1 MCGICFI
8 YRHNPPQYQEKL
20 AESEADVAVIQRMVN
35 ALIHRG
41 PDAQN
46 HLLRGAVALGH
57 TRLSIVDIRGG
68 AQPMVS
74 PDARFA
80 IVYNGEIYNY
90 QALRA
95 ELEQQGVLFHS
106 QSDTEVIL
114 NLFIRD
120 GAQCVPRL
128 RGMFAFAI
136 HDSLTNEL
144 FVARDRLG
152 IKPLVYHWD
161 GSSLYGASE
170 VKSLFASGQITPE
183 FNPQSLRNFFT
194 YQFNIAPHTL
204 FSGVV
209 ELAPGHT
216 MTLAPGKS
224 PQIVCYWDLNFP
236 REGEYDDLSEEQWLG
251 EFDGALQ
258 DAVSSHMIGEVP
270 IGSYLSGGVDSA
282 TTTYWLQQNADLHVQ
297 AFTIRFSNSDN
308 DEYPVTSGV
317 AAHIGVDLHDLYMD
331 DQCTDDYLDVLV
343 EAMYSV
349 EQPQRMALDIPLL
362 MLSKRVS
369 ENQFKVVYTGEGAD
383 EILGGY
389 DCFRQDYIRQ
399 WGNEK
404 ASQEERLRYYLG
416 DFGSDFASD
425 YLQMLARLHEP
436 RQQQKIVSQF
446 GCYPVWYDFWQILR
460 EGSEGVFSDD
470 FLEQSAGHQEQ
481 MAQLIITLK
490 PKLEG
495 LHPLNQSLYLETKT
509 RLPGWI
515 LWRADRLAMANG
527 VEARVP
533 FLDHKLVELAAKVP
547 PALKLNG
554 LDEKYILRK
563 LMLPKLPENPT
574 AYKKRAFYTP
584 IREWFFTPKNADRLS
599 RFLSEDK
606 VREAGIFDSQTVTR
620 LLGELVDLPPPS
632 DGNAYYRAMRQEWVL
647 FSVLTVQ
654 ILHEL
659 FIKKTARCFTDSRS

>member
-1 MCGICFI
+1 MCGICFV
-8 YRHNPPQYQEKL
+8 YRQNPLQQQ
-20 AESEADVAVIQRMVN
+20 ARQAGDASDSAVIARMVK
-35 ALIHRG
+35 ALTHRG
-41 PDAQN
+41 PDAQH
-46 HLLRGAVALGH
+46 HLLRGGVALGH

-68 AQPMVS
+68 AQPMLS
-74 PDARFA
+74 GDARYA

-90 QALRA
+90 LALRA
-95 ELEQQGVLFHS
+95 ELEQQGVLFNSH
-106 QSDTEVIL
+106 SDTEVIL

-120 GAQCVPRL
+120 GASSVSRL

-136 HDSLTNEL
+136 HDSVTNEL

-161 GSSLYGASE
+161 GATLYGASE
-170 VKSLFASGQITPE
+170 VKSLFASGEVAPQ

-204 FSGVV
+204 FAGVV

-216 MTLAPGKS
+216 MTLSPGK
-224 PQIVCYWDLNFP
+224 PLQIECYWDLHFP
-236 REGEYDDLSEEQWLG
+236 REGEYEDLSEEQWLG
-251 EFDGALQ
+251 EFDHVLQ
-258 DAVSSHMIGEVP
+258 ESVRSHMIGEVP

-282 TTTYWLQQNADLHVQ
+282 TTTYWLQQSAEQDVQ
-297 AFTIRFSNSDN
+297 AFTIRFSNSAN
-308 DEYPVTSGV
+308 DEYPITSGI
-317 AAHIGVDLHDLYMD
+317 ADHIGVDLHELYMD
-331 DQCTDDYLDVLV
+331 DQQTEDYLDVLV

-404 ASQEERLRYYLG
+404 GGQEARLRYYL
-416 DFGSDFASD
+416 DEFGNDFAHD

-436 RQQQKIVSQF
+436 AQQQKVVSQF
-446 GCYPVWYDFWQILR
+446 GCYPVWYDFWQVL
-460 EGSEGVFSDD
+460 EEASEGIFSDD
-470 FLEQSAGHQEQ
+470 FLAHSAGHQEQ
-481 MAQLIITLK
+481 MEQLITTLK

-563 LMLPKLPENPT
+563 LMLPKLPEHPT
-574 AYKKRAFYTP
+574 VYKKRAFYTP
-584 IREWFFTPKNADRLS
+584 IREWFFTPQKADQIS

-606 VREAGIFDSQTVTR
+606 VRGAGIFDPQTVTR
-620 LLGELVDLPPPS
+620 LLRELLDLPPPPN
-632 DGNAYYRAMRQEWVL
+632 GNAYYRAMQQEWVL
-647 FSVLTVQ
+647 FSILTVQ

-659 FIKKTARCFTDSRS
+659 FINKTARCFTETHP

>member
-8 YRHNPPQYQEKL
+8 YRHNPLQTQQLEP
-20 AESEADVAVIQRMVN
+20 EAANNASMIERMVN
-35 ALIHRG
+35 ALSHRG

-46 HLLRGAVALGH
+46 HLLRGDVALGH

-68 AQPMVS
+68 AQPMLS
-74 PDARFA
+74 SDERFA

-90 QALRA
+90 QALRK
-95 ELEQQGVLFHS
+95 ELEQQGALFHS

-120 GAQCVPRL
+120 GARCVPRL

-161 GSSLYGASE
+161 GATLYGASE
-170 VKSLFASGQITPE
+170 IKSLFASGQVTPQ
-183 FNPQSLRNFFT
+183 FNNQSLRNFFT

-204 FSGVV
+204 FADVV

-216 MTLAPGKS
+216 MTLVPGEA
-224 PQIVCYWDLNFP
+224 PQINCYWDLHFP

-251 EFDGALQ
+251 EFDSALQ
-258 DAVSSHMIGEVP
+258 DSVRSHMIGEVP

-282 TTTYWLQQNADLHVQ
+282 TTTYWLQQNAEQHVQ
-297 AFTIRFSNSDN
+297 AFTIRFSNSAN
-308 DEYPVTSGV
+308 DEYPITKGI

-331 DQCTDDYLDVLV
+331 DDRGEGYLDILV

-362 MLSKRVS
+362 MLSKLVRQ
-369 ENQFKVVYTGEGAD
+369 NQFKVVYTGEGAD

-399 WGNEK
+399 WGNAK
-404 ASQEERLRYYLG
+404 ADQEERLRYYLG
-416 DFGSDFASD
+416 DFSNDFAPE
-425 YLQMLARLHEP
+425 YLRMLARLHEP
-436 RQQQKIVSQF
+436 SQQQKTISQF
-446 GCYPVWYDFWQILR
+446 GCYPVWYDFWQILQ
-460 EGSEGVFSDD
+460 ESSEGLFSDD
-470 FLEQSAGHQEQ
+470 FVEQSAGHQQQ
-481 MAQLIITLK
+481 MAQLITTLK

-495 LHPLNQSLYLETKT
+495 LHSLNQSLYLETKT

-563 LMLPKLPENPT
+563 LMLPKLPEHPT

-584 IREWFFTPKNADRLS
+584 IREWFFTRQNADRLS
-599 RFLSEDK
+599 CFLSEVN
-606 VREAGIFDSQTVTR
+606 VREAGIFNPKTVNR
-620 LLGELVDLPPPS
+620 LLGELVDMAQPS
-632 DGNAYYRAMRQEWVL
+632 SVDDYYRAMRQEWVM

-659 FIKKTARCFTDSRS
+659 FINKTARCFNDIHA